1 MGNPK
6 GFPHLH
12 VYKPFGFVHYIMG
25 EYTPTNPEGFVGFL
39 TGLKPLRYPSS
50 RKVSNSTI
58 GTELLGNRWFSQ
70 MIGNCFSVPQASK
83 SPQELKKVPSR
94 VDLWVMSLWGQKP

>member
-25 EYTPTNPEGFVGFL
+25 EYTPFSLRGK
-39 TGLKPLRYPSS
+39 GLSNGAFGPSVVLAAE
-50 RKVSNSTI
+50 R
-58 GTELLGNRWFSQ
+58 
-70 MIGNCFSVPQASK
+70 
-83 SPQELKKVPSR
+83 
-94 VDLWVMSLWGQKP
+94 